1 MASLTTALAVL
12 QALAI
17 ARVPV
22 AAPGDLERLA
32 RLGFEVASVEVD
44 PGGIERAIVV
54 VSAETRQLLFAAGFV
69 PEDTPVRSAA
79 APAVPVNF
87 FDFDAPTT
95 GIRRQLADLA
105 VSRPHV
111 HLDSIGASIEGRPI
125 LAVKIGPADDA
136 PSRPNVLFI
145 ATHHAR
151 EWVSTTMAMH
161 LVRYL
166 ADSLSPSLRDARD
179 VWVVPVANPDGY
191 QFSFDGE
198 RLWRKNR
205 RLNAD
210 GSVGVD
216 LNRNYPAFWGRDEV
230 GSSSNPAAETYRG
243 MGPASEP
250 EVAALMAFHRLHPP
264 VLSVSYHTYTGLVI
278 HPYGFTPGAFAPD
291 APVFRALA
299 GTLLA
304 PAVHD
309 ELPQSSREKYHPG
322 PAWNLYPVNGEYSD
336 WVYRSTGTIAFTV
349 ELTSGC
355 CIDGNWYGF
364 LFPDDGD
371 LLARVHADNL
381 PFALAVISEAGDPAR
396 ATGPS
401 GLTTVQTRFEA
412 LWPEVHL
419 VDRHVGPVLRRVT
432 VKRNGVTASTL
443 LAADSLDT
451 GVYYTVF
458 RGARDSGTPR
468 VVTTAGD
475 GVRAEVLGY
484 AGAEPGEDGWSGWS
498 VSSDAL
504 VGVGSWRSNGDTLV
518 SPIFDAEGRHDLW
531 LQLWMK
537 HAGSVYLPSRRGLV
551 QYSDGGAWHE
561 VAEVAG
567 HAPVWY
573 PVRFDLPPGLTGQLR
588 FRFVSFEMDWWI
600 DGFALASDEAPSL
613 GDLRLAASDSLV
625 VSDNPVLGDVVT
637 VAWPPA
643 TAEVELSIY
652 TFAGELVVTTRLAAG
667 AEQYEWD
674 LTTASGARIRDGGY
688 AVVVRTGSTV
698 YRRRLFVARGR

>member
-1 MASLTTALAVL
+1 MASLTTALALV

-22 AAPGDLERLA
+22 AAPSDLERLA

-44 PGGIERAIVV
+44 PSGIERAVVV
-54 VSAETRQLLFAAGFV
+54 VSPETRPLLVAEGFV
-69 PEDTPVRSAA
+69 PEDAPLR
-79 APAVPVNF
+79 APATLAAPVNF
-87 FDFDAPTT
+87 FDFDSPTT
-95 GIRRQLADLA
+95 GIRRQLNDLA
-105 VSRPHV
+105 ASHRHV
-111 HLDSIGASIEGRPI
+111 HLDSIGASVEGRPI
-125 LAVKIGPADDA
+125 LAVKIGPAEDA

-191 QFSFDGE
+191 QFSFDDE

-230 GSSSNPAAETYRG
+230 GSSSTPAAETYRG
-243 MGPASEP
+243 VGPASEP
-250 EVAALMAFHRLHPP
+250 EVGALMTFHRLHPP
-264 VLSVSYHTYTGLVI
+264 VVSVSYHTYTGLVI
-278 HPYGFTPGAFAPD
+278 HPYGFTPGALAPD

-309 ELPQSSREKYHPG
+309 NLPQSSREKYHPG
-322 PAWNLYPVNGEYSD
+322 PAWNLYPVNGEYGD
-336 WVYRSTGTIAFTV
+336 WAYRSTRTVAFTV

-381 PFALAVISEAGDPAR
+381 PFAVAVISQAADPGR
-396 ATGPS
+396 AMGPS
-401 GLTTVQTRFEA
+401 GLTTVPTRFESV
-412 LWPEVHL
+412 WPEVRL
-419 VDRHVGPVLRRVT
+419 LDAQTGPLTRRVT
-432 VKRNGVTASTL
+432 VKKNGVTASTL
-443 LAADSLDT
+443 LAVDSLDV
-451 GVYYTVF
+451 GVYYRVF
-458 RGARDSGTPR
+458 RSAPDPGVPA
-468 VVTTAGD
+468 VVTTAG
-475 GVRAEVLGY
+475 GVRAEVLAS
-484 AGAEPGEDGWSGWS
+484 AGAEPGDHGWSGWS
-498 VSSDAL
+498 VSNDAL
-504 VGVGSWRSNGDTLV
+504 VGAGSWRSGGDTLV
-518 SPIFDAEGRHDLW
+518 SPVFATEGRRALW
-531 LQLWMK
+531 LQLWTK
-537 HAGSVYLPSRRGLV
+537 HGGSVYLPSRRGLV
-551 QYSDGGAWHE
+551 QYSDGGAWHDA
-561 VAEVAG
+561 AEVAG
-567 HAPVWY
+567 HAPAWY
-573 PVRFDLPPGLTGQLR
+573 PLRVDLPPGLTGQLQV
-588 FRFVSFEMDWWI
+588 RFVSHEMDWWI
-600 DGFALASDEAPSL
+600 DAFALASDEAPAL
-613 GDLRLAASDSLV
+613 GDLRLAAADSLV
-625 VSDNPVLGDVVT
+625 VSDNPVLGDMVT
-637 VAWPPA
+637 FAWPP
-643 TAEVELSIY
+643 TNAEVELSIY
-652 TFAGELVVTTRLAAG
+652 TFAGELVVATRLAAG

-674 LTTASGARIRDGGY
+674 VTTTSGARIRDGGY
-688 AVVVRTGSTV
+688 AVVVRIGSTI

>member
-1 MASLTTALAVL
+1 MASLTTALGLL

-17 ARVPV
+17 ARVPIT
-22 AAPGDLERLA
+22 APADLERLA

-44 PGGIERAIVV
+44 PSGIERAVVV
-54 VSAETRQLLFAAGFV
+54 VSAETRRLLFAEGFV
-69 PEDTPVRSAA
+69 PGEAPLRAPA
-79 APAVPVNF
+79 APAAFVNF
-87 FDFDAPTT
+87 FDFDSPAT
-95 GIRRQLADLA
+95 GIRQQLTDLA
-105 VSRPHV
+105 ASHPHV

-125 LAVKIGPADDA
+125 LAVKIGPADDG

-151 EWVSTTMAMH
+151 EWVSTTMAMY
-161 LVRYL
+161 LIRYL
-166 ADSLSPSLRDARD
+166 ADSLSPALRDARD

-210 GSVGVD
+210 GTVGVD

-230 GSSSNPAAETYRG
+230 GSSSSRGAETYRG
-243 MGPASEP
+243 EGPASEP
-250 EVAALMAFHRLHPP
+250 EVDALMTFHRLHPP
-264 VLSVSYHTYTGLVI
+264 VMSVSYHTYTGLVI
-278 HPYGFTPGAFAPD
+278 HPYGFAPGALAPD
-291 APVFRALA
+291 EPIFRALA

-309 ELPQSSREKYHPG
+309 ELPESSRENYHPG
-322 PAWNLYPVNGEYSD
+322 PSWNLYPVNGEYSD
-336 WVYRSTGTIAFTV
+336 WAYRSLGTIAFTV

-355 CIDGNWYGF
+355 CIGGDWYGF
-364 LFPDDGD
+364 LFPDDSS

-381 PFALAVISEAGDPAR
+381 PFALAVIAQAGDPVR

-401 GLTTVQTRFEA
+401 GLTPAETRFEA

-419 VDRHVGPVLRRVT
+419 LDQHVGQRTRRVT
-432 VKRNGVTASTL
+432 VKRNGITTSAL
-443 LAADSLDT
+443 LAADSLDA

-458 RGARDSGTPR
+458 RGVPGSGVPQ
-468 VVTTAGD
+468 VVMTDDG
-475 GVRAEVLGY
+475 GVRAEVLAS
-484 AGAEPGEDGWSGWS
+484 AGAEPGDDGWHGWS
-498 VSSDAL
+498 VSNDAL
-504 VGVGSWRSNGDTLV
+504 AGVGSWHSTGDTLV
-518 SPIFDAEGRHDLW
+518 SPVFDVEGRRDLW
-531 LQLWMK
+531 LQFWTK

-551 QYSDGGAWHE
+551 QYSDGGAWHD

-573 PVRFDLPPGLTGQLR
+573 PMRIDLPLGSGQLQ
-588 FRFVSFEMDWWI
+588 FRFVSHEMDWWI
-600 DGFALASDEAPSL
+600 DAIALASDEAPALS
-613 GDLRLAASDSLV
+613 DLRLAAADSLV
-625 VSDNPVLGDVVT
+625 VSDNPVLVDMVT
-637 VAWPPA
+637 FAWPP
-643 TAEVELSIY
+643 TNAEVELHVY
-652 TFAGELVVTTRLAAG
+652 TFAGELVLSTRLAAG

-674 LTTASGARIRDGGY
+674 MTTASGARVRDGGY
-688 AVVVRTGSTV
+688 AVVVRTGAAI